1 MKSILLALLFVL
13 VNWNTG
19 SAATF
24 IVSSLADSG
33 TGSLRQAVLSADSA
47 AGEDEIVFTVT
58 GTITLTSGEIPIT
71 APLKIAGPGAG
82 ALTVSGNDQSRIFL
96 VQGPAKA
103 AIDVTLSGLTLTRG
117 RTSLRGGAVAVLNE
131 NLTILDSVISN
142 SRAGRS
148 TAPPSNGCGGNVALR
163 EGTLRIVN
171 TRLTGGT
178 AEGIGASTGGNL
190 CAVGESLSLE
200 RATLSGGTARQGGGL
215 YFLGAWATIHSSTF
229 SGNTADSNG
238 GGVYI
243 GVGDVGFLN
252 STISGNTAGTG
263 GGLYADNTGDGFS
276 GTFVTFEL
284 TTLSH
289 NTATEKGGSLHQ
301 DGTAGGLSIY
311 DSIVANGTPED
322 IDLSSGFYVARHSLI
337 EAPLGPPIPGTNNI
351 LGVDPRL
358 GPLANNGGPTM
369 THAPLPGSPVI
380 GAGNPALPD
389 PPTTDQR
396 GFPRTAD
403 PAVDMGSVETPGFLT
418 EVPTL
423 SEWSILALSALLV
436 AAGMWKLRGL

>member
-1 MKSILLALLFVL
+1 MKSGLALLFAL
-13 VNWNTG
+13 TTLNPA

-33 TGSLRQAVLSADSA
+33 TGSLRQAVISANSA

-58 GTITLTSGEIPIT
+58 GKITLTSGEIAI
-71 APLKIAGPGAG
+71 ADRLKIAGPGAG

-131 NLTILDSVISN
+131 NLTILDSVISD

-148 TAPPSNGCGGNVALR
+148 AAPPSNGCGGNVALR

-171 TRLTGGT
+171 SRLTAGT
-178 AEGIGASTGGNL
+178 AEGVGASTGGNL
-190 CAVGESLSLE
+190 CAVGESLRLE
-200 RATLSGGTARQGGGL
+200 TTTVSGGTARQGGGL
-215 YFLGAWATIHSSTF
+215 YFLGAWATIHSSTI
-229 SGNTADSNG
+229 SGNTAEANG

-252 STISGNTAGTG
+252 STISGNTAGNG

-284 TTLSH
+284 TTLSN
-289 NTATEKGGSLHQ
+289 NTATAAGGSLHQ

-311 DSIVANGTPED
+311 DSIIANGKPED

-369 THAPLPGSPVI
+369 THVPLPGSPAI
-380 GAGNPALPD
+380 NAGNPAIAD
-389 PPTTDQR
+389 PPATDER
-396 GFPRTAD
+396 GYPRIAG
-403 PAVDMGSVETPGFLT
+403 PAVDMGSVEAPGALA

-423 SEWSILALSALLV
+423 SEWSILTLSALFMAV
-436 AAGMWKLRGL
+436 GVWRLRT

>member
-1 MKSILLALLFVL
+1 MKSGLALLFAL
-13 VNWNTG
+13 TTLNPA

-33 TGSLRQAVLSADSA
+33 TGSLRQAVISANSA

-58 GTITLTSGEIPIT
+58 GKITLTSGEIAI
-71 APLKIAGPGAG
+71 ADRLKIAGPGAG

-131 NLTILDSVISN
+131 NLTILDSVISD

-148 TAPPSNGCGGNVALR
+148 AAPPSNGCGGNVALR

-171 TRLTGGT
+171 SRLTGGI
-178 AEGIGASTGGNL
+178 AEGVGASTGGNL
-190 CAVGESLSLE
+190 CAVGESLRLE
-200 RATLSGGTARQGGGL
+200 TTTVSGGTARQGGGL
-215 YFLGAWATIHSSTF
+215 YFLGAWATIHSSTI
-229 SGNTADSNG
+229 SGNTAEANG

-252 STISGNTAGTG
+252 STISGNTAGNG

-284 TTLSH
+284 TTLSN
-289 NTATEKGGSLHQ
+289 NTATAAGGSLHQ

-311 DSIVANGTPED
+311 DSIIANGKPED

-351 LGVDPRL
+351 LGADPRL

-369 THAPLPGSPVI
+369 THVPLPGSPAI
-380 GAGNPALPD
+380 NAGNPAIAD
-389 PPTTDQR
+389 PPATDER
-396 GFPRTAD
+396 GYPRIAG
-403 PAVDMGSVETPGFLT
+403 PAVDMGSVEAPGALA

-423 SEWSILALSALLV
+423 SEWSILTLSALFMAV
-436 AAGMWKLRGL
+436 GVWRLRT